1 MCKDAPRIID
11 RFTGAF
17 GADQRAFIEKPFDFL
32 AIGPESEWDSC
43 LVEVPGVSG
52 ELVLSRDAPLVGR
65 FDRKARL
72 KPFRSSVDNSLPAA
86 LQAKLDVLAYDGVPS
101 LWAGK
106 RPPRLYARA
115 SSTVSTPE
123 QLIRTVPV
131 MGAKAFSLYLENSDS
146 SVGISWR
153 LVGVKYISGGN
164 VDEYPISPS
173 TYADSAPSYNT
184 LAADSHQGYHL
195 DVDVDRMDWVR
206 LYAVRVSTDVV
217 FRDRWEV
224 ND

>member
-1 MCKDAPRIID
+1 MCKEAPRIID

-32 AIGPESEWDSC
+32 AIGPESEWDAC
-43 LVEVPGVSG
+43 LVEAPGIAG
-52 ELVLSRDAPLVGR
+52 ELVLSKDAPLVGR

-72 KPFRSSVDNSLPAA
+72 KPFRTSVDASLPTA
-86 LQAKLDVLAYDGVPS
+86 LQSKLDVLAYDGVPP
-101 LWAGK
+101 LWKGT
-106 RPPRLYARA
+106 RPPRLYSRA
-115 SSTVSTPE
+115 STTVSNVELT
-123 QLIRTVPV
+123 IRNVPV
-131 MGAKAFSLYLENSDS
+131 MGAKAFSLYLENADS

-153 LVGVKYISGGN
+153 LVGLKYISGGN

-173 TYADSAPSYNT
+173 TYADSAPTYNT
-184 LAADSHQGYHL
+184 LAADSHQAYHL